1 MDFAS
6 IFKLAETTHGRND
19 SRPKRPTKIGRI
31 DSPQNKAETTQAETT
46 RPKRPTA
53 ETTRSHLTAIRNY
66 QASLRYQN
74 IDHCRKQAARMAR

>member
-1 MDFAS
+1 MDFAP

-31 DSPQNKAETTQAETT
+31 DSPQNMAETTQAETT

-53 ETTRSHLTAIRNY
+53 ETTRILCAYKFQISRSNCF
-66 QASLRYQN
+66 QN
-74 IDHCRKQAARMAR
+74 VY

>member
-1 MDFAS
+1 MDFAP

-19 SRPKRPTKIGRI
+19 SWPKRPTKIGQI

-53 ETTRSHLTAIRNY
+53 ETTRIHHILS
-66 QASLRYQN
+66 ASADMLLYTLGKCFTK
-74 IDHCRKQAARMAR
+74 D

>member
-1 MDFAS
+1 MAYAP

-31 DSPQNKAETTQAETT
+31 DSPQNKAETTLAETT

-53 ETTRSHLTAIRNY
+53 ETTRILTDS
-66 QASLRYQN
+66 QT
-74 IDHCRKQAARMAR
+74 